1 MPGWGQ
7 MRASCT
13 VRSIYSTA
21 SFLKSLLSS
30 AQDTASPTITAQNGA
45 PIEKIGTLAT
55 VTRKVTAAPRVKAP
69 LNETTKAR
77 SKTLKRARPASVAMK
92 TLGVASM
99 NRVKTG
105 ENIPNNKALGT
116 P

>member
-1 MPGWGQ
+1 MFQQRTLGT
-7 MRASCT
+7 A
-13 VRSIYSTA
+13 RSTYSTV
-21 SFLKSLLSS
+21 SFLKSFLSS
-30 AQDTASPTITAQNGA
+30 AQDTATPMSTAQNGA

-55 VTRKVTAAPRVKAP
+55 VTRKVTAAPSVKAP

-99 NRVKTG
+99 NLSLIHISEPTR
-105 ENIPNNKALGT
+105 
-116 P
+116 